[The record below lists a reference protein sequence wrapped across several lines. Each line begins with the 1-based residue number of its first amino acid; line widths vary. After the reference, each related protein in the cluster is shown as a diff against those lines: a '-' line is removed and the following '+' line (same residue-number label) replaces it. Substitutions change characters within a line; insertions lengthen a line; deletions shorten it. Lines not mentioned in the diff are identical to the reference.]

1 MSAVVLMSGDIAA
14 EQKRDT
20 IMKKIATKIKRIL
33 TGKQWSVFVGG
44 GEVND
49 YLLTKDEARRLAAA
63 YAANGYDDIAVC
75 KY

>member
-1 MSAVVLMSGDIAA
+1 
-14 EQKRDT
+14 
-20 IMKKIATKIKRIL
+20 MKKIATKIKRML

-49 YLLTKDEARRLAAA
+49 YLLTKDEAYQLAAA
-63 YAANGYDDIAVC
+63 YAADGYDDIAVC